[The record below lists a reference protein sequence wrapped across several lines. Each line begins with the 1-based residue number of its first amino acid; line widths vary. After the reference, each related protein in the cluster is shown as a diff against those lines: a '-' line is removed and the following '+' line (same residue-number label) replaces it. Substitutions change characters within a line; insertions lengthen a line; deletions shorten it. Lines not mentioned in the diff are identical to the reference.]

1 MHTTITDE
9 DLLRGFEEASLPNG
23 AFGHAEHVRV
33 TCLYLDA
40 HGRDGALERL
50 AAGLLRFATR
60 HGHPEKFKY
69 SLTAAWVDA
78 IESARRN
85 HPAAR
90 TFDALVAA
98 CPSLLDRAS
107 VRPGA
112 ESL

>member
-1 MHTTITDE
+1 MHTFITDE

-33 TCLYLDA
+33 TYLYLDG

-50 AAGLLRFATR
+50 AGGLLRFATR
-60 HGHPEKFKY
+60 NGKPEKFSY
-69 SLTAAWVDA
+69 GLTVAWVDA

-90 TFDALVAA
+90 TFDALIAA
-98 CPSLLDRAS
+98 CPWLLDRSS
-107 VRPGA
+107 VRAGG